1 MILRFSYILEVL
13 RIPWIPLIVQWT
25 IEPAVDSN
33 HPMDGLRSEP
43 RNKKARNLR
52 EVSKRTFLLK
62 KTKNHGEDRGFKYF
76 NKLRIKAF
84 CCSIQ
89 R

>member
-1 MILRFSYILEVL
+1 M

-33 HPMDGLRSEP
+33 HPVDGLRSEP

-62 KTKNHGEDRGFKYF
+62 KKQKTTAKTVVLNT
-76 NKLRIKAF
+76 
-84 CCSIQ
+84 SIN
-89 R
+89 